1 MIIAMTI
8 PSTFAETGA
17 TDNGDIRGT
26 ANVQKQDNNS
36 NEGASNEPS
45 TPKTTNVSSK
55 KDDSSSVN
63 VRFSDSGNG
72 SFNYRLSTA
81 AEETRFENLVNQ

>member
-1 MIIAMTI
+1 MTITMTI

-17 TDNGDIRGT
+17 TDNGDNSGT

-36 NEGASNEPS
+36 CEGVSNEPS

-55 KDDSSSVN
+55 KDDSSPVN

-81 AEETRFENLVNQ
+81 A